1 MELAV
6 EHEHDLDLCEQQHTI
21 RLAQFRQEAEEM
33 RAQAVRQT
41 EETLKAQFLDEFAR
55 SQEELVAKHESELAS
70 MQEAMEERNRE
81 VMESSRIQFEQN
93 KYEDRVKLI
102 KKMHEEEI
110 SEIRRVNRMREEH
123 LEAQIASMQKERDK
137 LYAAAKE
144 EAREEEK
151 RKRAKFQLKV
161 ERIKRQ
167 EIAEMRR

>member
-1 MELAV
+1 
-6 EHEHDLDLCEQQHTI
+6 
-21 RLAQFRQEAEEM
+21 
-33 RAQAVRQT
+33 
-41 EETLKAQFLDEFAR
+41 
-55 SQEELVAKHESELAS
+55 
-70 MQEAMEERNRE
+70 MEERNRE

-144 EAREEEK
+144 EARDEEK

-167 EIAEMRR
+167 EIAEMRRQMQKEFARDLRSELAQ